1 MWSNDIGGTVQ
12 SVHEDLL
19 YSVPSLII
27 PVSRRVQ
34 THDSLIL
41 AVSRAYEQSLPK
53 FLDFIV
59 KETYNWFSQS
69 AGRQITYKK
78 LFAAINDGE
87 EPQKILRACATRWI
101 SVEPA
106 VRRIL
111 QQWLELKTLFAVAR
125 ENERCYMA
133 DQLYRLYCD
142 PQSRAFL
149 IFVKN
154 VLSQVQAVN
163 KTFQGNNVDPTKLI
177 DGLIRLVTSLGCS
190 VTLPTA
196 QVDYLKG
203 DIRQHLDPR
212 PQLGYEAEKA
222 IREDAVPEAAK
233 AGIRGRCV
241 DFTVKLLEEIRNR
254 LPDNIEILRQMSAL
268 SVGEAL
274 RHTKKPITE
283 LAEMFMTSPEEINQI
298 EIQWRNI
305 HHIQWEHVDNTEK
318 FWCEVESYRDATGDK
333 PFKELCNLALTIL
346 TLPHSN
352 AQVERVFSQ
361 LNVVKTKL
369 RNRLSLLTVNSIL
382 HIRYG
387 LQTAGKKCYQYS
399 LPSSMLR
406 ITGTMESYSSKS
418 KQANPEEEEPPLDED
433 VIQALL

>member
-1 MWSNDIGGTVQ
+1 MANKAYCKLCKTTLNAKKSDLIKHANTAKHIECTKPFTDTRQVRMDSFASSSPRNVVAETEAFLALYIAEHSAVQSVDHLTELCRARFKDSHAPALKLHRSKCTAIINNVLGPHFVSEPVADVGEGPFSLLIDESNDI
-12 SVHEDLL
+12 SVIKVLGIVIR
-19 YSVPSLII
+19 YFSAKRKQI
-27 PVSRRVQ
+27 VSRFL
-34 THDSLIL
+34 S
-41 AVSRAYEQSLPK
+41 AVELEDFTADGIVSALK
-53 FLDFIV
+53 NCIATLGLDL
-59 KETYNWFSQS
+59 
-69 AGRQITYKK
+69 KK
-78 LFAAINDGE
+78 LTGIGTDNA
-87 EPQKILRACATRWI
+87 
-101 SVEPA
+101 SVD
-106 VRRIL
+106 
-111 QQWLELKTLFAVAR
+111 F
-125 ENERCYMA
+125 
-133 DQLYRLYCD
+133 
-142 PQSRAFL
+142 
-149 IFVKN
+149 
-154 VLSQVQAVN
+154 
-163 KTFQGNNVDPTKLI
+163 
-177 DGLIRLVTSLGCS
+177 
-190 VTLPTA
+190 
-196 QVDYLKG
+196 LKG

-254 LPDNIEILRQMSAL
+254 LPDNIEILQQMSAL

-318 FWCEVESYRDATGDK
+318 FWCEVESYRNATGDK

-406 ITGTMESYSSKS
+406 IIGTMESYSSES
-418 KQANPEEEEPPLDED
+418 KQANPE
-433 VIQALL
+433 